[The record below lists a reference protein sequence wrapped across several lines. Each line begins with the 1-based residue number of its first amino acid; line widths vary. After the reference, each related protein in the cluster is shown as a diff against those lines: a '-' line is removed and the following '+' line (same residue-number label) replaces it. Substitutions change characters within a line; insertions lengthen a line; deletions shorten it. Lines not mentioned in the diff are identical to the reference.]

1 MPRFEMYLFMVETDQ
16 GNVESSESEIVCWV
30 KNSND
35 MQEVQSVANE
45 IINDRIEEADNTVM
59 FGSASIMVHG
69 EEVLN
74 LGFRNNELDPNQI
87 NKVIDLFS
95 IEEEETIH

>member
-1 MPRFEMYLFMVETDQ
+1 
-16 GNVESSESEIVCWV
+16 
-30 KNSND
+30 
-35 MQEVQSVANE
+35 
-45 IINDRIEEADNTVM
+45 M

-74 LGFRNNELDPNQI
+74 LGFRNNELDPDQI

>member
-1 MPRFEMYLFMVETDQ
+1 
-16 GNVESSESEIVCWV
+16 
-30 KNSND
+30 
-35 MQEVQSVANE
+35 
-45 IINDRIEEADNTVM
+45 
-59 FGSASIMVHG
+59 
-69 EEVLN
+69 

>member
-1 MPRFEMYLFMVETDQ
+1 
-16 GNVESSESEIVCWV
+16 
-30 KNSND
+30 
-35 MQEVQSVANE
+35 
-45 IINDRIEEADNTVM
+45 
-59 FGSASIMVHG
+59 MVHG